1 MGVMA
6 NFSRTFGIN
15 ANQATLDFVDVELD
29 SDTPLYL
36 DPYAIQIKGDDWSIK
51 CGDYIRSFFTE
62 LLNALRASNSARAT
76 HLLQNLHE
84 PNETRL
90 GVSKGKANGKAIGE
104 KKAKLLAEAI
114 KRSRAF
120 STGNLS
126 DMSEAELFVRL
137 IGPDTISDMVTN
149 VLRGL
154 LAEYTYEQCQIH
166 GIKTEPVNT
175 LGPVWNNQSLDW
187 ESKTLN
193 LPVYTNFPNYI
204 LDPILLIPK
213 FTVRRTLSLNSQEF
227 WNHHMSNFLQQEYLH
242 SGSAL
247 VQTLKSGEKKV
258 YKNAVQKIH
267 PMVKDG
273 LAEFVAKHPE
283 ILEAYKKLKGAAG
296 PLSNEELT
304 LILDDEFFDE
314 RLFAT
319 SLSNRLRTIAPGNA
333 SAEDYHSVT
342 MGICTFLFYP
352 ALSIPVKEHEIHQGR
367 KRIDFK
373 YTNSATQG
381 FFHSML
387 QHAGTRSID
396 VPFECKNYSKDVA
409 NPEMD
414 QISGRFSIHRGRL
427 GFLLCRSVDNKA
439 RLIERCRDTVT
450 DDRGYVIVF
459 DDDDLHEMLMYV
471 RDGDREALDKFL
483 HGKFS
488 EIVG

>member
-213 FTVRRTLSLNSQEF
+213 FTVRR
-227 WNHHMSNFLQQEYLH
+227 
-242 SGSAL
+242 
-247 VQTLKSGEKKV
+247 
-258 YKNAVQKIH
+258 H